1 MKHLHEFT
9 INKEQEVETELESKN
24 EAGEI
29 VITKRKEKQSVPYKF
44 FIVRPNRNL
53 ADSAALYNSVQVNLG
68 LRNNLMSVFQL
79 DKKYRED
86 GVFTDEDNQKF
97 KGLYDSLIKNIDELQ
112 KLTGKSED
120 QRTDDEKARSLA
132 ITEEM
137 SQTRLKLN
145 EYENIKNNLYTHSAE
160 YRARNKT
167 ITWWL
172 LHLAYKDEGGK
183 EVPFFTGN
191 TLDEKL
197 KFYDELLDKDDT
209 FMKSIID
216 RFLYTVSFWVIN
228 NAEKPEDF
236 IELDKFIEKEKKAEL
251 INNSPPPSF

>member
-1 MKHLHEFT
+1 MKRLHSFT
-9 INKEQEVETELESKN
+9 IDREEQVETQVESIN
-24 EAGEI
+24 ENNET
-29 VITKRKEKQSVPYKF
+29 VVTKKKETTKVPYGF
-44 FIVRPNRNL
+44 FIVRPSRSL
-53 ADSAALYNSVQVNLG
+53 SDSATLYNSVQVSVG
-68 LRNNLMSVFQL
+68 LRNGLLSVFQL
-79 DKKYRED
+79 DRKYRED
-86 GVFTDEDNQKF
+86 GVFTDDDNKRF
-97 KGLYDSLIKNIDELQ
+97 RELYDSLIKNIEELQ

-120 QRTDDEKARSLA
+120 LRTEEDKARSLA

-172 LHLAYKDEGGK
+172 LHLAYKEDGGK
-183 EVPFFTGN
+183 EIPFFTGN

-197 KFYDELLDKDDT
+197 KFYDELLDKGDP
-209 FMKSIID
+209 FIKSIID
-216 RFLYTVSFWVIN
+216 RFLYTISFWVIN
-228 NAEKPEDF
+228 NADKPEDF

-251 INNSPPPSF
+251 INSSPPSP